1 MPSRGMGDM
10 RPSKMPKART
20 ITRKDDPDKVEMFSG
35 GGLYANIAA
44 KKKRIAAGSGEK
56 MRKAGAKGA
65 PKKSDFAQAAKTASF
80 KGGGSMLLTKLQ
92 QALEN
97 ISSKNISP
105 TERVFKP
112 VESDFN
118 TKVIGGGSVNKFGKG
133 LGGRASATKKL
144 SKDLEIEGYLE
155 GFATKSK
162 GNPSRAEL
170 TGGGVK
176 LTKRFTKGGET
187 KSRVNEAGN
196 YTKPG
201 MRKALFE
208 RIKAGGKG
216 GAPGQW
222 SARKAQ
228 MLAQQYKKSGGGYKD

>member
-1 MPSRGMGDM
+1 VTMPSRGIGAVMD
-10 RPSKMPKART
+10 SKMPKAKT
-20 ITRKDDPDKVEMFSG
+20 ITRKDDPNKVEMFKG

-44 KKKRIAAGSGEK
+44 KKKRIAAGSGET

-65 PKKSDFAQAAKTASF
+65 PKKKDFANAAKTVSF
-80 KGGGSMLLTKLQ
+80 KEGGSIEQL
-92 QALEN
+92 
-97 ISSKNISP
+97 
-105 TERVFKP
+105 FKP
-112 VESDFN
+112 TQSDFN
-118 TKVIGGGSVNKFGKG
+118 TKVMGGGSVNKFGKG
-133 LGGRASATKKL
+133 LGGRISATKKL
-144 SKDLEIEGYLE
+144 SKDSEIEGYVE
-155 GFATKSK
+155 GFAAKPKDGPSMSK
-162 GNPSRAEL
+162 I

-176 LTKRFTKGGET
+176 YTKRFAQGG

-216 GAPGQW
+216 GNPGQW

>member
-1 MPSRGMGDM
+1 VTMPSRGIGAVMD
-10 RPSKMPKART
+10 SKMPKAKT
-20 ITRKDDPDKVEMFSG
+20 ITRKDDPNKVEMFSG

-56 MRKAGAKGA
+56 MRKVGAKGA
-65 PKKSDFAQAAKTASF
+65 PKKKDFANAAKTVSF
-80 KGGGSMLLTKLQ
+80 KEGGSIEQL
-92 QALEN
+92 
-97 ISSKNISP
+97 
-105 TERVFKP
+105 FKP
-112 VESDFN
+112 TQSDFN
-118 TKVIGGGSVNKFGKG
+118 TKVMGGGSVNKFGKG
-133 LGGRASATKKL
+133 LGGRISATKKL
-144 SKDLEIEGYLE
+144 SKDSEIEGYVE
-155 GFATKSK
+155 GFAAKPKDGPSMSK
-162 GNPSRAEL
+162 I

-176 LTKRFTKGGET
+176 YTKRFAQGG

-228 MLAQQYKKSGGGYKD
+228 MLAQQYKKSGGGYRD